1 MVMGPDLIYQEWALA
16 FQAPIK
22 LALMAQY
29 RGVRIVDLILWV
41 RLLE

>member
-1 MVMGPDLIYQEWALA
+1 MAMGPDLIYQEWGLA

-29 RGVRIVDLILWV
+29 REVHIVDLIL
-41 RLLE
+41 